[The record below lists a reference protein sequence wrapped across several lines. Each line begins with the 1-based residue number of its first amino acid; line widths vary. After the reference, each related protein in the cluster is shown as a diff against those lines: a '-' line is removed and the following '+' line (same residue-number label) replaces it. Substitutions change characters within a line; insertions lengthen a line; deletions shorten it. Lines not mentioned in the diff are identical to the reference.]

1 MKTEDKYPHLAG
13 VAVEMAGRD
22 NQTRIDYIRR
32 DRFVAHDRA
41 EAIMTELEMLYRMED
56 AVRPQGRLLV
66 GRSLMGKSTI
76 FDEFLRNHRASDNPE
91 GDAAIVPV
99 LVVQYPDSAKEG
111 VYQEIM
117 SQLNAKMPANSKLQD
132 WRRATVDLLQ
142 RLGVRI
148 LFIDELHNLLEG
160 SPNAQRKG
168 LNSIKYLMNE
178 LRRPVICAGTVEVL
192 NAINSDR
199 QMSSRLKRIPLALF
213 QDDADFQGL
222 LAGFELVLPLRK
234 ASRLDDVAISTQIYE
249 LTMGIVGEVADLLNK
264 AAIYAIETEEEC
276 ITSEIISEVAGSQ
289 LTDQEIAAIV

>member
-1 MKTEDKYPHLAG
+1 MKTEDKHPHLAG
-13 VAVEMAGRD
+13 AAVEMADRD

-76 FDEFLRNHRASDNPE
+76 FDEFFRNHGATDNPE

-99 LVVQYPDSAKEG
+99 LVVQYPDSAREG
-111 VYQEIM
+111 IYPEIL
-117 SQLNAKMPANSKLQD
+117 SKLNAKLPANSNLQD
-132 WRRATVDLLQ
+132 WRRATVDLLH

-178 LRRPVICAGTVEVL
+178 LRRPVICGGTVEVL

-249 LTMGIVGEVADLLNK
+249 ITMGIVGEVADLLNK

-276 ITSEIISEVAGSQ
+276 ITSEIISEVAGIQ
-289 LTDQEIAAIV
+289 KTDQEIAAMV